1 RGVVTF
7 PSFYFTIIP
16 PILSASRRR
25 EAVSCSEHVERRP
38 RRLARQGR
46 RGREEAGWSICSTT
60 YRGPRRGSFSSPW
73 CSSWRGPGG
82 TPGSCSTFSRS
93 SCSGTLLVFALLG
106 NLLEELLF
114 RGYVYNNFRTKDV
127 DLRAGVIC
135 GIVGAKY
142 GVLPAAVVHGG
153 AIFMFTSGIM
163 NVCFRGVIP
172 FASAFGRIPTASST
186 RTRSSCRSNCSDR
199 MWPMTRSHSGF
210 TRRLTAIDF
219 RAAAPG
225 EATYEAYPDGVPSR
239 GCGAV
244 AVPGTVAGLALAL
257 ERYGTMTWEQVSR
270 PAIRLAEEGFVV
282 TETLEGVILDSYTTL
297 LEDPE
302 LSSVYLK
309 DGLPPMA
316 GDVLRNENLAYT
328 LRVLA
333 EQGPRAF
340 YEGEIAE
347 RIVAAV
353 RAGGGLLSL
362 EDMKSYTAIEREPAR
377 GTYRGYEILGA
388 PPPVGGGVSVVNA
401 LQQLEHFDLSAGA

>member
-210 TRRLTAIDF
+210 TRRLTAGI
-219 RAAAPG
+219 
-225 EATYEAYPDGVPSR
+225 
-239 GCGAV
+239 
-244 AVPGTVAGLALAL
+244 
-257 ERYGTMTWEQVSR
+257 
-270 PAIRLAEEGFVV
+270 
-282 TETLEGVILDSYTTL
+282 
-297 LEDPE
+297 
-302 LSSVYLK
+302 
-309 DGLPPMA
+309 A
-316 GDVLRNENLAYT
+316 GDT
-328 LRVLA
+328 
-333 EQGPRAF
+333 
-340 YEGEIAE
+340 
-347 RIVAAV
+347 
-353 RAGGGLLSL
+353 
-362 EDMKSYTAIEREPAR
+362 PAR
-377 GTYRGYEILGA
+377 TTDPGKVGTSYLCNSEESTEVRRPRSRKFPGRLLGKGKQRCFSQRARGRRADASG
-388 PPPVGGGVSVVNA
+388 
-401 LQQLEHFDLSAGA
+401 